1 MFDIAPPENGY
12 IQQFFSCMLSVTLFL
27 FARVSVLA
35 FFQGYMSFTFKQPS
49 MEHKMPGHPQLLK
62 DCLSISTELSLNR

>member
-1 MFDIAPPENGY
+1 HSPTRKRLYSTI
-12 IQQFFSCMLSVTLFL
+12 FFLYAKCYTFL

>member
-12 IQQFFSCMLSVTLFL
+12 IQQFFSCMLSVTLFVCS
-27 FARVSVLA
+27 RECVGV
-35 FFQGYMSFTFKQPS
+35 FQGYMSFTFKQPS